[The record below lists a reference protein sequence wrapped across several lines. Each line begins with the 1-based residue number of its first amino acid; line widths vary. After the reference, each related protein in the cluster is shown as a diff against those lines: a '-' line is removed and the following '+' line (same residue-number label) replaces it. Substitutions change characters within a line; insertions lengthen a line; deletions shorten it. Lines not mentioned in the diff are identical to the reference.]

1 MRIVSEGWIFI
12 LGIPAVCAA
21 LAAGAIAMAW
31 TWVAV
36 AFAILGGIG
45 LSFMVWF
52 FRDPEREAP
61 EGEGLIVSGA
71 DGRVRRVERLEKVE
85 GFDGAVTRISV
96 YLTPW
101 DVHVN
106 RTPCHGEVDHLDYV
120 PGRHILT
127 AKDEASEVNEHSVIR
142 IQGDVTCVVH
152 QIVGPLVRR
161 VVYWFKVGQKVGRGE
176 RLGLMKFG
184 SRLDVYLPADAVEV
198 SVSPGEKVY
207 AGLTVMAQ
215 VKQLEKGTE
224 S

>member
-12 LGIPAVCAA
+12 FGTPAVCGA
-21 LAAGAIAMAW
+21 LAAGAFAMGVPTLAG
-31 TWVAV
+31 VLAV
-36 AFAILGGIG
+36 LGVVG

-52 FRDPEREAP
+52 FRDPERVAP

-71 DGRVRRVERLEKVE
+71 DGRVRRVERLENVE

-106 RTPCHGEVDHLDYV
+106 RTPCQGEVEKLAYV
-120 PGRHILT
+120 PGRKILT

-142 IQGDVTCVVH
+142 IQGEVLCVVH

-161 VVYWFKVGQKVGRGE
+161 VIYWFKEGQNVARGE

-184 SRLDVYLPADAVEV
+184 SRLDVYLPAEAVSV
-198 SVSPGEKVY
+198 VVSPGEKVY
-207 AGLTVMAQ
+207 AGLTVMATVNELRQ
-215 VKQLEKGTE
+215 ADA